1 MVAILGFTR
10 EDILLAVKDM
20 YTAVATA
27 PTKRFHFPVGLT
39 GCRAVG
45 YPEEAL
51 NGLPD
56 AAVESFAGVGYP
68 FRAAIIRTGDTVLD
82 IGSGSGTDAL
92 IASGLVGPSGKV
104 YTLDMTPAMVTKLR
118 GLVAA
123 AGASNIEVIEG
134 NAERIPLPDAS
145 VDIVTSNGMLNLV
158 PDKRRAIAE
167 MFRVLRPGGR
177 VQIADIVIG
186 MPVTPDCAA
195 DPKLWAECVVGA
207 TIDADYLAMF
217 RDVGFEDVEVLR
229 ELDYF
234 AHSASPDTR
243 DIARRFRAR
252 SIEITMRRG
261 TRAPAKL
268 VQYARRLDPR
278 RIAAVIERR
287 GLAGVAALGLAVCAC
302 YGTLAALAILSV
314 LGVTLVVNDA
324 AVAGIVALLAALAA
338 AVVGLG
344 IRKHSSVVP
353 VMPAA
358 VGAALVAYAMFV
370 RYDWRIELAGFV
382 LLAAAVA
389 WDWRLRRKARA
400 IPTRARKDIDGPMRS
415 AGSAS
420 D

>member
-10 EDILLAVKDM
+10 DDILVAVKDM

-27 PTKRFHFPVGLT
+27 PTARFHFPVGLT

-51 NGLPD
+51 RGLPD

-68 FRAAIIRTGDTVLD
+68 FRAGVIRSGDTVLD
-82 IGSGSGTDAL
+82 IGSGAGTDAL
-92 IASGLVGPSGKV
+92 IASRLVGPSAKV
-104 YTLDMTPAMVTKLR
+104 YALDMTPAMVTKLR
-118 GLVAA
+118 SLVAA
-123 AGASNIEVIEG
+123 TRVANIEVIEG

-145 VDIVTSNGMLNLV
+145 VDVVTSNGMLNLV

-186 MPVTPDCAA
+186 VPVTPDCKA

-207 TIDADYLAMF
+207 TIDEDYLAMF
-217 RDVGFEDVEVLR
+217 RDAGFRDVEVLR
-229 ELDYF
+229 EFDYF
-234 AHSASPDTR
+234 AHSASQDTQ

-261 TRAPAKL
+261 AASPATI
-268 VQYARRLDPR
+268 VQLARRLDPR
-278 RIAAVIERR
+278 RIAAAIERR
-287 GLAGVAALGLAVCAC
+287 GLAGVVAFGLAACAC
-302 YGTLAALAILSV
+302 YGTLAALAVLSL
-314 LGVTLVVNDA
+314 LGITLAVNDA
-324 AVAGIVALLAALAA
+324 AVAGVVALLAMLAA

-344 IRKHSSVVP
+344 IRKHGSTLPVV
-353 VMPAA
+353 PAA
-358 VGAALVAYAMFV
+358 VGAALITYALLV
-370 RYDWRIELAGFV
+370 TRDWRIELVGFA
-382 LLAAAVA
+382 LLAAAVV
-389 WDWRLRRKARA
+389 WDWRLRRHANVA
-400 IPTRARKDIDGPMRS
+400 PARARKDIDRTMSS

>member
-1 MVAILGFTR
+1 
-10 EDILLAVKDM
+10 VKDM

-27 PTKRFHFPVGLT
+27 PTGRFHFPVGLA

-51 NGLPD
+51 RGLPD
-56 AAVESFAGVGYP
+56 AAIESFAGVGYP
-68 FRAAIIRTGDTVLD
+68 FRAEVIRAGDTVLD

-92 IASGLVGPSGKV
+92 IASRLVGSSGKV
-104 YTLDMTPAMVTKLR
+104 YALDMTPAMLTKLR
-118 GLVAA
+118 GLARA
-123 AGASNIEVIEG
+123 RASNIEVIEG

-145 VDIVTSNGMLNLV
+145 VDVVTSNGVLNLV

-207 TIDADYLAMF
+207 TIDEDYLAMF
-217 RDVGFEDVEVLR
+217 RDAGFDDVRMLR
-229 ELDYF
+229 EFDYF
-234 AHSASPDTR
+234 AHSASPDTQY
-243 DIARRFRAR
+243 IARRFRAR
-252 SIEITMRRG
+252 SIEITMGRG
-261 TRAPAKL
+261 ASAPAKI
-268 VQYARRLDPR
+268 VQLARRLDPR
-278 RIAAVIERR
+278 RIAAAIERR
-287 GLAGVAALGLAVCAC
+287 GLAGAVALGLAACAC
-302 YGTLAALAILSV
+302 YGTLAALAMLSV

-324 AVAGIVALLAALAA
+324 AVAGIVALLAVLTA

-344 IRKHSSVVP
+344 MRKHGSAVP
-353 VMPAA
+353 VMLAA
-358 VGAALVAYAMFV
+358 VGATLVAYAMLV
-370 RYDWRIELAGFV
+370 KYDWRIELAGFV
-382 LLAAAVA
+382 LVAAAVA
-389 WDWRLRRKARA
+389 LDWRLRRHVNAA
-400 IPTRARKDIDGPMRS
+400 PARARKDIDRTMSS